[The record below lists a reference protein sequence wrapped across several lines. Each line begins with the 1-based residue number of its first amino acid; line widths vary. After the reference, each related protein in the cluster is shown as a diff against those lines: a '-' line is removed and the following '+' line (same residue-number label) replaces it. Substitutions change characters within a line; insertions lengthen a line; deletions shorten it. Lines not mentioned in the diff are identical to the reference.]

1 MPTVPLISTFG
12 FIDLAGFTALTEAHG
27 DQDAVALLERFE
39 HMVQAA
45 LADDGELV
53 KTLGDAAM
61 VRFPTVEGAVSTM
74 RRFNAAAAEQPQFPL
89 ARAGL
94 HNGPAMPRGS
104 DWLGATV
111 NLAARI
117 AARASGGQV
126 LATGGVAEAARIEG
140 LEVIE
145 LGATLL
151 RNVSQPVQIFE
162 IVFGETT
169 SGAIDPVCRMQ
180 IEPLGACRWL
190 RHRGQDFWFCSA
202 ECANAFGADPDRY
215 LPH

>member
-1 MPTVPLISTFG
+1 MTAVPVISTFG

-39 HMVQAA
+39 AMVLAA

-61 VRFPTVEGAVSTM
+61 VRFVTAEGAVSTM
-74 RRFNAAAAEQPQFPL
+74 RRFVAASIDQPQFPL
-89 ARAGL
+89 ARAGF
-94 HNGPAMPRGS
+94 HDGPAMPRGN

-126 LATGGVAEAARIEG
+126 LATEGVAEAARIEG

-145 LGATLL
+145 LGATPL

-169 SGAIDPVCRMQ
+169 TGVIDPVCRMQ
-180 IEPLGACRWL
+180 IEPLEACGRL
-190 RHRGQDFWFCSA
+190 RHRGQDFWFCSI

-215 LPH
+215 LVS